1 MYCAKVRENP
11 RRAQMNVRKF
21 SDVYNIGYFIL
32 YDTVNINVK
41 NHPLYKD
48 RKEIFCMYNLTC
60 SFHKG
65 TCASSHLG
73 HNNRTIFVPHAD
85 PKRKH
90 LNVCYMDMT
99 VEEAYH
105 NLFDEAL
112 AEYNKGKK
120 PCRQIK
126 DYYQHIMG
134 QYLKGEAKLQEAISS
149 GASKA
154 EQRRIKSKYP
164 KPYYEVIITVGNCD
178 TYDGIFKCGQD
189 KEQLVV
195 DVLNEYMSDFQKRNP
210 HLFVFSAHL
219 HRDEVGNGTTSKGGV
234 PHIHLCY
241 IPWTDLEG
249 RGLPVRISENGAF
262 RQQGL
267 TSGKLGDMG
276 TIRFQEQEREVIRKI
291 AKEYDI
297 NIVDGRHSKKHLSKE
312 EYILYQEQ
320 KKSKAS
326 AELVEQEAG
335 ELLQHQDEF
344 INFVQ
349 NSNSAVAYLEH
360 IENSELRKTVSE
372 YEKIKQRSEKV
383 LSETWSEFNSATFD
397 YFEQY
402 RRKKKIL
409 FEEIQRTREDANH
422 SRKRL
427 KDILNNIAYSND
439 FFIIKM
445 FKLVFTLFIAI
456 ETKSLE
462 QDVQDLQKK
471 NQEIKSQAKQ
481 IIADGQ
487 IIGDKLRNKDLDM
500 IEQVLTE
507 YENQLEKSLQ
517 SINDIIITKNKEEN
531 CMTK

>member
-1 MYCAKVRENP
+1 MY
-11 RRAQMNVRKF
+11 
-21 SDVYNIGYFIL
+21 D
-32 YDTVNINVK
+32 
-41 NHPLYKD
+41 
-48 RKEIFCMYNLTC
+48 LTC

-65 TCASSHLG
+65 TCASSHIG
-73 HNNRTIFVPHAD
+73 HNNRSIFVPHAD

-90 LNVCYMDMT
+90 LNVCYIDMT

-105 NLFDEAL
+105 YLFDDAL

-195 DVLNEYMSDFQKRNP
+195 DVLDEYMSDFQKRNS

-249 RGLPVRISENGAF
+249 RGLPVRVSENGAF
-262 RQQGL
+262 KQQGL

-276 TIRFQEQEREVIRKI
+276 TIHFQEQEREAIKEI
-291 AKEYDI
+291 ANEYGI
-297 NIVDGRHSKKHLSKE
+297 NIVDGKHSKKHLSKE
-312 EYILYQEQ
+312 EYILRQEQ
-320 KKSKAS
+320 EKSKAS

-335 ELLQHQDEF
+335 ELLQQQDNF
-344 INFVQ
+344 IEFVQ

-360 IENSELRKTVSE
+360 RENAELRKTVSE
-372 YEKIKQRSEKV
+372 YEKIKQRSEIV
-383 LSETWSEFNSATFD
+383 LSEVWQEFNSATSE

-402 RRKKKIL
+402 RRKKKLL
-409 FEEIQRTREDANH
+409 FDEIQRARKDANH

-427 KDILNNIAYSND
+427 KRILNNITYSND

-445 FKLVFTLFIAI
+445 FKLVFALFIAI

-462 QDVQDLQKK
+462 QDVQELQKK
-471 NQEIKSQAKQ
+471 NQEIKIQAKQ
-481 IIADGQ
+481 IITDGQ
-487 IIGDKLRNKDLDM
+487 TIGDKLRNKDLDM
-500 IEQVLTE
+500 IEQSLIE
-507 YENQLEKSLQ
+507 YEKQLEKSIQ
-517 SINDIIITKNKEEN
+517 QINEITIYKTHSNDTPER
-531 CMTK
+531 

>member
-1 MYCAKVRENP
+1 MY
-11 RRAQMNVRKF
+11 
-21 SDVYNIGYFIL
+21 D
-32 YDTVNINVK
+32 
-41 NHPLYKD
+41 
-48 RKEIFCMYNLTC
+48 LTC

-73 HNNRTIFVPHAD
+73 HNNRTVFVPHAD

-90 LNVCYMDMT
+90 LNVCYIDMT

-105 NLFDEAL
+105 YLFDDAL

-241 IPWTDLEG
+241 IPWADSEAV
-249 RGLPVRISENGAF
+249 RGLAVRMSENGAF
-262 RQQGL
+262 KQQGL

-276 TIRFQEQEREVIRKI
+276 TIRFQEQEREAIKEI
-291 AKEYDI
+291 AKEYGI
-297 NIVDGRHSKKHLSKE
+297 NIVDGKHSKKHLSKE
-312 EYILYQEQ
+312 EYILRQEQ
-320 KKSKAS
+320 EKSKAS
-326 AELVEQEAG
+326 AEFVEQEAG
-335 ELLQHQDEF
+335 ELLQQQDDF
-344 INFVQ
+344 IDFVK
-349 NSNSAVAYLEH
+349 NSNQAVVYLEH
-360 IENSELRKTVSE
+360 LENTELRKTASE
-372 YEKIKQRSEKV
+372 YERMKHRSEKV
-383 LSETWSEFNSATFD
+383 LSEAWQEFNSATSE

-402 RRKKKIL
+402 RRKKKML
-409 FEEIQRTREDANH
+409 FEETQRAREEANH

-427 KDILNNIAYSND
+427 RNILNSIIYSND

-445 FKLVFTLFIAI
+445 FKLLFALFVVA
-456 ETKSLE
+456 ESKSLE
-462 QDVQDLQKK
+462 NEVQELQKK
-471 NQEIKSQAKQ
+471 NQEIKAQAKQ

-487 IIGDKLRNKDLDM
+487 NIGDKLRNKDLDM

-507 YENQLEKSLQ
+507 YENQLEKSIQ
-517 SINDIIITKNKEEN
+517 SINDICTPERSTETNPEL
-531 CMTK
+531 

>member
-1 MYCAKVRENP
+1 MY
-11 RRAQMNVRKF
+11 
-21 SDVYNIGYFIL
+21 D
-32 YDTVNINVK
+32 
-41 NHPLYKD
+41 
-48 RKEIFCMYNLTC
+48 LTC

-73 HNNRTIFVPHAD
+73 HNKRTIFVAHAD
-85 PKRKH
+85 PTRKH
-90 LNVCYMDMT
+90 LNVCYIDMT

-105 NLFDEAL
+105 YLFDDAL

-178 TYDGIFKCGQD
+178 AYNGIFKCGND

-195 DVLNEYMSDFQKRNP
+195 DVLDEYMSDFQKRNP

-241 IPWTDLEG
+241 IPWTDLES

-262 RQQGL
+262 IQQGL

-276 TIRFQEQEREVIRKI
+276 TIRFQEQEREAIKEI
-291 AKEYDI
+291 AKEYGI
-297 NIVDGRHSKKHLSKE
+297 NIVDGKHSKKHLSKE
-312 EYILYQEQ
+312 EYILRQEQ
-320 KKSKAS
+320 ENSKAS
-326 AELVEQEAG
+326 AEQEAG
-335 ELLQHQDEF
+335 ELLQQQDNF
-344 INFVQ
+344 IDFVK
-349 NSNSAVAYLEH
+349 NSNQAGFYREHLE
-360 IENSELRKTVSE
+360 NNELRKTVSE
-372 YEKIKQRSEKV
+372 YEKIKQRSEIV
-383 LSETWSEFNSATFD
+383 LSESWSEFNNATSD

-402 RRKKKIL
+402 RRKKKML
-409 FEEIQRTREDANH
+409 FDEIQRARKDANH

-427 KDILNNIAYSND
+427 RNILNSIIYSND

-445 FKLVFTLFIAI
+445 FKLLFALFVVA
-456 ETKSLE
+456 ESKSLE
-462 QDVQDLQKK
+462 NEVQELQKK
-471 NQEIKSQAKQ
+471 NQEIKAQAKQ

-487 IIGDKLRNKDLDM
+487 NIGDKLRNKDLDM
-500 IEQVLTE
+500 IEQILTE
-507 YENQLEKSLQ
+507 YENQLEKSIQ
-517 SINDIIITKNKEEN
+517 SINDIRTSERSTETNPEL
-531 CMTK
+531 

>member
-1 MYCAKVRENP
+1 MY
-11 RRAQMNVRKF
+11 
-21 SDVYNIGYFIL
+21 D
-32 YDTVNINVK
+32 
-41 NHPLYKD
+41 
-48 RKEIFCMYNLTC
+48 LTC

-85 PKRKH
+85 PTRKH
-90 LNVCYMDMT
+90 LNVCYIDMT

-105 NLFDEAL
+105 YLFDEAL
-112 AEYNKGKK
+112 EEYNKGKK

-126 DYYQHIMG
+126 DYYQHIME

-189 KEQLVV
+189 KEPLVV

-262 RQQGL
+262 KQQGL

-276 TIRFQEQEREVIRKI
+276 TVRFQEQERLAIAEI
-291 AKEYDI
+291 AKEFNI
-297 NIVDGRHSKKHLSKE
+297 NIVPNKHSKKHISKE
-312 EYILYQEQ
+312 EYILRQEQ
-320 KKSKAS
+320 EKAKAN
-326 AELVEQEAG
+326 AEFVEQEAG
-335 ELLQHQDEF
+335 ELLQQQDDF
-344 INFVQ
+344 IDFVK
-349 NSNSAVAYLEH
+349 NSNTAVAYLEH
-360 IENSELRKTVSE
+360 LENNELRKTVSE
-372 YEKIKQRSEKV
+372 YEIIKHRSEKV
-383 LSETWSEFNSATFD
+383 LSDSWAEFNTATSE

-402 RRKKKIL
+402 RRKKKML
-409 FEEIQRTREDANH
+409 FDEIERARKDANH

-427 KDILNNIAYSND
+427 KSILNSIVYSND

-445 FKLVFTLFIAI
+445 FKLVFALFIAI

-462 QDVQDLQKK
+462 QDVQELQKK
-471 NQEIKSQAKQ
+471 NQEIKAQAKQ

-487 IIGDKLRNKDLDM
+487 NIGDKLRNNDLDM
-500 IEQVLTE
+500 IEQSLVE
-507 YENQLEKSLQ
+507 YEKQLAKSIQ
-517 SINDIIITKNKEEN
+517 QINEIAIYNTHSNDTLER
-531 CMTK
+531 